1 MFKVKASRSGQ
12 ELGTRIPVQCW
23 EQKHGTLKTGF
34 DGLVW
39 IKNSKHPLCKT
50 SKNTDFRSCQNVI

>member
-39 IKNSKHPLCKT
+39 IKIVNIRYVKHLKIQT
-50 SKNTDFRSCQNVI
+50 SGLVRM